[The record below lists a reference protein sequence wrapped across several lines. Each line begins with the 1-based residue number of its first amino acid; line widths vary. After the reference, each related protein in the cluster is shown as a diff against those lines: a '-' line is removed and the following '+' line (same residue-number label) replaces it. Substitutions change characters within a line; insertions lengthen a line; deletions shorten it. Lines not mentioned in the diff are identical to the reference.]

1 MAAFPNIE
9 PFTHQRLTSGRLY
22 ISRCAQC
29 GLVVAGSP
37 YESFLFLAE
46 RLHTCPVYLNY
57 NGLELVP

>member
-9 PFTHQRLTSGRLY
+9 PFSHQRLRGGRLY
-22 ISRCAQC
+22 ISHCAQC
-29 GLVVAGSP
+29 GLVVAASP
-37 YESFLFLAE
+37 REAFLIFAE